1 MIDLYY
7 WPTSNGHKTTI
18 YLEEALLPYRIVPVN
33 ISKGDQFKPE
43 FLAISPNNRMPA
55 IVDDAPA
62 DGGAPIS
69 VFESGAILV
78 YLAEKTGKFMPAD
91 VRGKTRV
98 QEWLFWQMGGLG
110 PMSGQRGHF
119 INHAR
124 KDGSNAYALERY
136 SKETD
141 RLHSVLDRQLAGR
154 DYVAGAYSIADMACY
169 PWCVSAGRYGTTYE
183 QYPNVRAWMARMAA
197 RPAVAKAYEIGK
209 PFESQR
215 ASDEEARDILYGQ
228 SGDSVKKMSGG

>member
-7 WPTSNGHKTTI
+7 WPTSNGHKITI
-18 YLEEALLPYRIVPVN
+18 YVEEAQIPYRIVPIN
-33 ISKGDQFKPE
+33 ISKGDQFKPD
-43 FLAISPNNRMPA
+43 FLKISPNNRMPA
-55 IVDDAPA
+55 IVDHAPA

-78 YLAEKTGKFMPAD
+78 YLAEKTGRFMPRD

-119 INHAR
+119 INQAPQPA
-124 KDGSNAYALERY
+124 NAYGLERY

-141 RLHSVLDRQLAGR
+141 RLHSVLDRQLAGK
-154 DYVAGAYSIADMACY
+154 DYIAGEYSIADMASY

-183 QYPNVRAWMARMAA
+183 QYPNLRAWMARMAA
-197 RPAVAKAYEIGK
+197 RPAVQKAYEIGK
-209 PFESQR
+209 PYEAQR
-215 ASDEEARDILYGQ
+215 ASDEEAKKILYGQ
-228 SGDSVKKMSGG
+228 SGDSVRQMSGG

>member
-7 WPTSNGHKTTI
+7 WPTSNGHKITI
-18 YLEEALLPYRIVPVN
+18 YLEEAQLPYRIVPVN

-55 IVDDAPA
+55 IVDAAPA

-78 YLAEKTGKFMPAD
+78 DLAEKTGKFLPAD

-119 INHAR
+119 INHAP

-154 DYVAGAYSIADMACY
+154 DYIAGAYSIADMACY

-215 ASDEEARDILYGQ
+215 ASDEDARNILYGQ

>member
-7 WPTSNGHKTTI
+7 WPTSNGHKITI
-18 YLEEALLPYRIVPVN
+18 FLEEAGIPYRIVPVN
-33 ISKGDQFKPE
+33 ISKGDQFKPD

-55 IVDDAPA
+55 IVDNAPA

-78 YLAEKTGKFMPAD
+78 YLAEKSGQFMPKD
-91 VRGKTRV
+91 VRGRTRL

-119 INHAR
+119 INQAPQPA
-124 KDGSNAYALERY
+124 NAYGLERY

-141 RLHSVLDRQLAGR
+141 RLHAVLDKQLAGK
-154 DYVAGAYSIADMACY
+154 DYITGDYSIADMACY

-183 QYPNVRAWMARMAA
+183 RYANIRAWMTRMAA
-197 RPAVAKAYEIGK
+197 RPAVMKAYEIGK
-209 PFESQR
+209 PYESQR
-215 ASDEEARDILYGQ
+215 ASDEEARKILYGQ
-228 SGDSVKKMSGG
+228 TGDSVKR